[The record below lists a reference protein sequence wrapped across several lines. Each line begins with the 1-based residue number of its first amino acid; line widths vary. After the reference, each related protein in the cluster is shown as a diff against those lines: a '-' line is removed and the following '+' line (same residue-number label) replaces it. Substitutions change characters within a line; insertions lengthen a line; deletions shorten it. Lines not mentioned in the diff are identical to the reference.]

1 MLGLIPT
8 AIIAVARALLLLQLP
23 ARNRALDLDRQRDM
37 HAFSFR

>member
-23 ARNRALDLDRQRDM
+23 ARNRALDLDRQTCMLSVSD
-37 HAFSFR
+37 